1 MKKVRLFLILLLAGL
16 MLPAGAGAAIL
27 DELPLEK
34 GDTGQRV
41 VMVQQRL
48 IDLGYLHFR
57 ATGSYG
63 DMTEEAV
70 AAFQRRN
77 GISSTGVFAEDTFS
91 KFYSRE
97 LERAAGNASIPR
109 VVGPRGPGGT
119 EPGELVSW
127 QEVSAAFP
135 VGQTATVVDYWTKN
149 TYQVMRTGGN
159 YHADAAFVSAED
171 EQAFSACFGGSA
183 TWEKRPIVLEVGGRR
198 FAGSTFGSLNAAGE
212 VSIYFLDSGSD
223 IGGIEDAEH
232 NSNIY
237 IAAGNNA

>member
-1 MKKVRLFLILLLAGL
+1 
-16 MLPAGAGAAIL
+16 ML
-27 DELPLEK
+27 
-34 GDTGQRV
+34 RHV
-41 VMVQQRL
+41 VMF
-48 IDLGYLHFR
+48 GF
-57 ATGSYG
+57 
-63 DMTEEAV
+63 
-70 AAFQRRN
+70 
-77 GISSTGVFAEDTFS
+77 
-91 KFYSRE
+91 K
-97 LERAAGNASIPR
+97 P
-109 VVGPRGPGGT
+109 
-119 EPGELVSW
+119 
-127 QEVSAAFP
+127 EVSAQQIKEVEDAFCALP
-135 VGQTATVVDYWTKN
+135 SQIDLIKGYEWGTDCSPEGLQQGLTHCFFLTFHSDADRDAYLVHPAHKAFGKVLGDKASAVTVVDYWTKN
-149 TYQVMRTGGN
+149 TYQVTRTGGN